1 MKATIDEFGVQIL
14 KGTVTYNTGDKVKK
28 LSNGSFE
35 FVGRGDSMIKRNGF
49 RIELSE
55 IKNALIGFEGISNSE
70 VIAIDNPK
78 IEIIAFVESGIEI
91 SELQLRTFI
100 LTKLPSYMLPDGIV
114 VLNKFPISLNHKVD
128 VQKLKENY
136 I

>member
-1 MKATIDEFGVQIL
+1 
-14 KGTVTYNTGDKVKK
+14 
-28 LSNGSFE
+28 
-35 FVGRGDSMIKRNGF
+35 MIKRNGF

-55 IKNALIGFEGISNSE
+55 IKNTLLGFDGILNCE

-78 IEIIAFVESGIEI
+78 IEIIAFVESEMEI

-100 LTKLPSYMLPDGIV
+100 LTKLPSYMLPDGII
-114 VLNKFPISLNHKVD
+114 VLDKFPISLNHKVD
-128 VQKLKENY
+128 VQKLKKNY